1 MCFPRPDKV
10 NQVNWNGCILKAI
23 IKAISIILF
32 NFPPVKLVLAAPYH
46 FLFCHNKQCWQRTS
60 KHTAWNWT
68 KPWLKSEMKIWKIE
82 IARKNVLICFSFH
95 WQYAME
101 KQEMSGESLVC
112 LCVVIVFCFFV
123 ELLILPRWIQVSFIC
138 SFSAVIGAFII
149 S

>member
-10 NQVNWNGCILKAI
+10 NQVNWNSCILKAI
-23 IKAISIILF
+23 IISISIILF

-82 IARKNVLICFSFH
+82 IARKNVLIFFFFSLTVCHGETRNEWRVTCLSLCCHCFLFLRGASNIP
-95 WQYAME
+95 
-101 KQEMSGESLVC
+101 KVNT
-112 LCVVIVFCFFV
+112 
-123 ELLILPRWIQVSFIC
+123 SFIYLLVFR
-138 SFSAVIGAFII
+138 SDRSIYY
-149 S
+149 